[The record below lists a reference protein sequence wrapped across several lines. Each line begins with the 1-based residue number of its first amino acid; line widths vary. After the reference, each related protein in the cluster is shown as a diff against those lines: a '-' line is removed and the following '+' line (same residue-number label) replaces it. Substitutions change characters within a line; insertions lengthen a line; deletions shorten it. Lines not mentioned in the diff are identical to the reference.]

1 MRYVSYFVAC
11 WVLLA
16 IAASGVRAADEPA
29 KDKAA
34 AAAVEKKVEPEKKAE
49 PAKKAEPEKKAEEA
63 KPAEKLAEKPAES
76 PAKTEVKA
84 AEAKP
89 AEAKPQLH
97 TVKAEMFKIDLVLD
111 GTFVAQTMTPVELKP
126 DSWATFKVLKAVE
139 HGTQVRKGEVLVEF
153 ESDKIQEAIA
163 DQETARQLAALSLQQ
178 AEIGLKLLE
187 ATTPIDL
194 AMAERQKKIVQE
206 DLARFLKIDLELSK
220 KSAQYDL
227 RYAEETLENQLEELK
242 QLEKMYKADDLTE
255 ETEEIVLKRQRNA
268 VDRAKFYLEL
278 AKNRFDETTNVFLPR
293 ETETIK
299 ISAEMLKLAMDR
311 VKSTLPVDLE
321 REKINLQKLKVEQ
334 KRNAERFAKLKGDLK
349 LMKLTAPA
357 DGIVYYGK
365 CVRGKWTGAS
375 AIADKFE
382 PGASASPGVLMTIVN
397 PRPVAI
403 RASVNQKDLQWIKTG
418 LAGTVTP
425 VVAPDARAAASVTR
439 VESIPGVDGGFAAEL
454 RVTLT
459 DEMSAIMPGMDCKV
473 RLIPYLKKRTLTI
486 PAKAMKID
494 ELDDTRHYVQLVQDG
509 GRTVK
514 QQVTIGKKS
523 GEKVEILDGLAAGD
537 KILAEY
543 PKDKD

>member
-11 WVLLA
+11 WALLA
-16 IAASGVRAADEPA
+16 IAVSGAWAADEPA
-29 KDKAA
+29 KNKAD

-63 KPAEKLAEKPAES
+63 KPAEKPAEKLAEK

-84 AEAKP
+84 AEAQP

-97 TVKAEMFKIDLVLD
+97 TVKAEMFKIDLILD

-163 DQETARQLAALSLQQ
+163 DQETARQLAALSLEQ

-220 KSAQYDL
+220 KSAQYNL
-227 RYAEETLENQLEELK
+227 RFAEETLENQLEELK

-255 ETEEIVLKRQRNA
+255 ETEEIILKRQRNA

-293 ETETIK
+293 EIETIK
-299 ISAEMLKLAMDR
+299 VSAEVLKLALDR
-311 VKSTLPVDLE
+311 VKSTLPLDLE

-334 KRNAERFAKLKGDLK
+334 KRDAERFAKLKGDLK

-439 VESIPGVDGGFAAEL
+439 VETIPGVDGGFAAEL
-454 RVTLT
+454 RVTLS

-486 PAKAMKID
+486 PAKAMKTD

>member
-11 WVLLA
+11 WALLA
-16 IAASGVRAADEPA
+16 IAVSGAWAADEPA
-29 KDKAA
+29 KNKAD

-63 KPAEKLAEKPAES
+63 KPAEKLAEKPA
-76 PAKTEVKA
+76 KTEAKPS
-84 AEAKP
+84 EAQP

-97 TVKAEMFKIDLVLD
+97 TVKAEMFKIDLILD

-163 DQETARQLAALSLQQ
+163 DQETARQLAALSLEQ

-220 KSAQYDL
+220 KSAQYNL
-227 RYAEETLENQLEELK
+227 RFAEETLENQLEELK

-255 ETEEIVLKRQRNA
+255 ETEEIILKRQRNA

-293 ETETIK
+293 EIETIK
-299 ISAEMLKLAMDR
+299 VSAEVLKLALDR
-311 VKSTLPVDLE
+311 VKSTLPLDLE

-334 KRNAERFAKLKGDLK
+334 KRDAERFAKLKGDLK

-439 VESIPGVDGGFAAEL
+439 VETIPGVDGGFAAEL
-454 RVTLT
+454 RVTLS

-486 PAKAMKID
+486 PAKAMKTD

>member
-1 MRYVSYFVAC
+1 MRHVSYFVAC
-11 WVLLA
+11 WALLA
-16 IAASGVRAADEPA
+16 IAASGAWGADEPA
-29 KDKAA
+29 KDKVDAA
-34 AAAVEKKVEPEKKAE
+34 AAEKKTEPEKKAE
-49 PAKKAEPEKKAEEA
+49 AEKKAEPEKKAEEA
-63 KPAEKLAEKPAES
+63 KPAEKPAEV
-76 PAKTEVKA
+76 PAKTET
-84 AEAKP
+84 KP
-89 AEAKPQLH
+89 AEAKPKLD

-126 DSWATFKVLKAVE
+126 ESWTTFKVVKAVA

-153 ESDKIQEAIA
+153 ESDKLEEAIA

-206 DLARFLKIDLELSK
+206 DLARFLKIDLELSQ
-220 KSAQYDL
+220 KSAQYSL
-227 RYAEETLENQLEELK
+227 KSAEETLENQLEELK

-255 ETEEIVLKRQRNA
+255 ETEEIILKRQRNA
-268 VDRAKFYLEL
+268 VDRARFYLEL
-278 AKNRFDETTNVFLPR
+278 AKNRFDETTNVLLPR
-293 ETETIK
+293 ETETVK
-299 ISAEMLKLAMDR
+299 VSAELLKLALER
-311 VKSTLPVDLE
+311 VKSTVPLDLE
-321 REKINLQKLKVEQ
+321 REKINLQKLKIEQ
-334 KRNAERFAKLKGDLK
+334 KRDAERFAKLKKDLR

-365 CVRGKWTGAS
+365 CVRGKWTGGS
-375 AIADKFE
+375 AIADKLE
-382 PGASASPGVLMTIVN
+382 PGASASVGVLMTIVN

-403 RASVNQKDLQWIKTG
+403 RASVNQKDLQWLKAG

-425 VVAPDARAAASVTR
+425 TVAPDARAAASVTR

-454 RVTLT
+454 RVTLS

-473 RLIPYLKKRTLTI
+473 KLVPYLKKRTLTI
-486 PAKAMKID
+486 PAKAMKVD

-509 GRTVK
+509 GRTVR
-514 QQVTIGKKS
+514 QAVTVGKKS